1 MKCLAAV
8 MTGAFLS
15 MSVFMIMLNC
25 TSCGLGDLFVG
36 MSVAYV
42 AGISA
47 VMFIPEGGK
56 EE

>member
-25 TSCGLGDLFVG
+25 TSCSLGDLFVG